1 MQAPEELAK
10 GYTEIK
16 SIFSAQRMSHAYLFL
31 GPGGRK
37 KEAFVRELAL
47 SVLCLA
53 PGGERPCGQ
62 CQSCRVFSS
71 GNHPDFRIVRPE
83 GEKVKIEQIREVCH
97 DTAYLPYLSQRK
109 IYFFTELD
117 KLTEVAA
124 NAFLKTLEEPPK
136 GVVFLALAPGED
148 RVLPTILSRMQRF
161 YVSLPKTGPEEE
173 GGEAGDAD
181 PTVIES
187 FTGWRSILDLFRLAE
202 YWEKKD
208 RALIDRH
215 LLNLCSD
222 FRRRMLA
229 EPNNLIYLRI
239 IKEIGEARN
248 HLASNVNARLLLE
261 DLYLR
266 IYEASS
272 AGDFSGEDSDRGEE
286 YFRGFVVKMRSEP

>member
-1 MQAPEELAK
+1 MRAPEELAE
-10 GYTEIK
+10 GYTEIR
-16 SIFSAQRMSHAYLFL
+16 SIFSAQRLSHAYLFL
-31 GPGGRK
+31 GPGGRR
-37 KEAFVRELAL
+37 KEAFVRELAS

-53 PGGERPCGQ
+53 QDGERPCGQ
-62 CQSCRVFSS
+62 CRSCRVFSS
-71 GNHPDFRIVRPE
+71 GNHPDFRVVRPE

-109 IYFFTELD
+109 VYFFTSLD

-136 GVVFLALAPGED
+136 GVVFLALALGED

-161 YVSLPKTGPEEE
+161 YVSLPEAGAEEE
-173 GGEAGDAD
+173 GEETEDAE
-181 PTVIES
+181 PTMIEE
-187 FTGWRSILDLFRLAE
+187 FTGWHSILDLFRLAE

-222 FRRRMLA
+222 FRQRMLA
-229 EPNNLIYLRI
+229 EPNNLVYLRI
-239 IKEIGEARN
+239 INEIGEARN
-248 HLASNVNARLLLE
+248 HLAANVNTRLLLE

-272 AGDFSGEDSDRGEE
+272 TGARSGEDPDRGEE
-286 YFRGFVVKMRSEP
+286 YFRGYVVKMRSEP

>member
-1 MQAPEELAK
+1 
-10 GYTEIK
+10 
-16 SIFSAQRMSHAYLFL
+16 
-31 GPGGRK
+31 
-37 KEAFVRELAL
+37 
-47 SVLCLA
+47 
-53 PGGERPCGQ
+53 
-62 CQSCRVFSS
+62 VFSS
-71 GNHPDFRIVRPE
+71 GNHPDFRVVRPE

-109 IYFFTELD
+109 VYFFTSLD

-136 GVVFLALAPGED
+136 GVVFLALALGED

-161 YVSLPKTGPEEE
+161 YVSLPEAGAEEE
-173 GGEAGDAD
+173 GEETEDAE
-181 PTVIES
+181 PTMIEE
-187 FTGWRSILDLFRLAE
+187 FTGWHSILDLFRLAE

-222 FRRRMLA
+222 FRQRMLA
-229 EPNNLIYLRI
+229 EPNNLVYLRI
-239 IKEIGEARN
+239 INEIGEARN
-248 HLASNVNARLLLE
+248 HLAANVNTRLLLE

-272 AGDFSGEDSDRGEE
+272 TGARSGEDPDRGEE
-286 YFRGFVVKMRSEP
+286 YFRGYVVKMRSEP